1 MRTAGQGQA
10 AVPGERV
17 RRRRSDGLPEPSVLG
32 RGRISHGLS
41 RGVERYP
48 EAPGH
53 PREAPAFPW
62 RAFSRIAA
70 GSGLGARFR
79 APWFLFCA
87 RGALCGS
94 QRI

>member
-48 EAPGH
+48 EAPGL
-53 PREAPAFPW
+53 PLGASGLPWGAFP
-62 RAFSRIAA
+62 RTMVFILRA
-70 GSGLGARFR
+70 GSLVWLPTNLG
-79 APWFLFCA
+79 
-87 RGALCGS
+87 GNTYEN
-94 QRI
+94 